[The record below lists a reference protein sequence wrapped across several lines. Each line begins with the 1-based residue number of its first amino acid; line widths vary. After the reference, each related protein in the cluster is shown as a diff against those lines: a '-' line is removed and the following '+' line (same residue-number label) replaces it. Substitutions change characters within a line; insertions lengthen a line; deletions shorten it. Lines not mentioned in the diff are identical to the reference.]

1 MTDDRLEQLKE
12 IARRLRKYCL
22 EMGLAAGGYGAHMG
36 GSLSIIEI
44 VVALYFEIMRYNNS
58 SKLPSDHLILSK
70 GHGILAQYAALVEL
84 GIVSEEELATFK
96 QDGSRLTAH
105 PAVNPQ
111 LGIDFATGSLGQ
123 GLSLGLG
130 QALAIKRQ
138 GRDEKVFVILGDGE
152 CDEGSIW
159 EAALMAP
166 QFKLD
171 NVVAIVDENK
181 LQFDAPTSKVIDLG
195 NLAEKWR
202 AFGWDVSEVDGH
214 DIRQI
219 VDEINRVQT
228 SPRMIVAHT
237 VKGRGVSFME
247 DKAEWHNSRLT
258 KTLYKQA
265 MEELGD

>member
-1 MTDDRLEQLKE
+1 
-12 IARRLRKYCL
+12 
-22 EMGLAAGGYGAHMG
+22 MGLAAGGYGAHMG

-44 VVALYFEIMRYNNS
+44 VVALYFDVMKYDS
-58 SKLPSDHLILSK
+58 GSKLPSDHLILSK
-70 GHGILAQYAALVEL
+70 GHGILAQYAALAEIGV
-84 GIVSEEELATFK
+84 ISEEELSTFK

-105 PAVNPQ
+105 PSVNSQ

-130 QALAIKRQ
+130 QAIGIKRHDKTE
-138 GRDEKVFVILGDGE
+138 RVFVVLGDGE

-171 NVVAIVDENK
+171 NVVAIVDENT
-181 LQFDAPTSKVIDLG
+181 LQFDAPTSEVINLG
-195 NLAEKWR
+195 SLAEKWL
-202 AFGWDVSEVDGH
+202 AFGWDVLEVDGH

-219 VDEINRVQT
+219 VEALNRPQT
-228 SPRMIVAHT
+228 APRAIIAHT
-237 VKGRGVSFME
+237 DKGKGVSYME
-247 DKAEWHNSRLT
+247 GKAEWHNNRLT
-258 KTLYKQA
+258 RGLYERA